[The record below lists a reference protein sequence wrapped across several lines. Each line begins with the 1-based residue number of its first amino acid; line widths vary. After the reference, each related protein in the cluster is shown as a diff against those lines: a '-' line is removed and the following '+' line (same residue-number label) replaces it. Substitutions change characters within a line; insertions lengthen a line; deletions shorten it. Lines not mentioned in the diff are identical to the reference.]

1 VHRTFLI
8 PALVLSFALAC
19 SDAKGGSSSTR
30 NSSTPDGEDG
40 GGSASTSG
48 GGSSGGDGVSAGFRA
63 GVALVDITPTQ
74 AELDTKQLFL
84 GGYGTPIVDQR
95 AADGVLDPIE
105 ARAAALEAG
114 GKAWLVAVLDV
125 PGISNRVLR
134 AIQAQTEKRTG
145 VSRDAIWISATHSHA
160 GPDFQ
165 GLWGGVPDGYK
176 DRVIAATVE
185 ALSKAYESRESATL
199 RVGSAEHD
207 AKNRRDW
214 DMTDRGLGVLSVETK
229 KTGTLFALVNFAA
242 HPTVLN
248 ADNTKVSGDYCAFV
262 REHVSAKLKGAPVL
276 FINGVMGDVSPIAEG
291 STAADAKMYGS
302 SIGKAAVSALT
313 HSDVVE
319 PYLAVTREGWSQEV
333 TNTTFVAALSAG
345 LLDYEYEMQGLSYAV
360 ETQVSLARLG
370 SNVQILAFPGEALT
384 RTGLPIKEAM
394 QAEHRMV
401 FGLTGDTLGYFV
413 PADEWE
419 TGRNDNYEEG
429 VSLGKSAGDNA
440 KKHAL
445 KLVEAD
451 NAELP

>member
-1 VHRTFLI
+1 VHRTLFIPTLFLG
-8 PALVLSFALAC
+8 FALAC
-19 SDAKGGSSSTR
+19 SDAKDGSSSTR
-30 NSSTPDGEDG
+30 NSSSPEGDG
-40 GGSASTSG
+40 GTASTG
-48 GGSSGGDGVSAGFRA
+48 GDEGGASDGVSPGFRA

-145 VSRDAIWISATHSHA
+145 VPRDAIWISATHSHA

-199 RVGSAEHD
+199 RVGNAEHD

-214 DMTDRGLGVLSVETK
+214 DMTDRGLGVLSAETMK
-229 KTGTLFALVNFAA
+229 EGTLFALVNFAA

-248 ADNTKVSGDYCAFV
+248 ADNTKVSGDYCGFV
-262 REHVSAKLKGAPVL
+262 RAHVSAKLKGAPVL

-291 STAADAKMYGS
+291 STVADAKTYGS
-302 SIGKAAVSALT
+302 SVGKAAVSALT
-313 HSDVVE
+313 RSDLVE
-319 PYLAVTREGWSQEV
+319 PSVAVTREGWSQEV
-333 TNTTFVAALSAG
+333 TNTTFVAALGAG
-345 LLDYEYEMQGLSYAV
+345 LLDYEYKMQGLDYAV

-394 QAEHRMV
+394 EAKHRMV

-413 PADEWE
+413 PGDEWE
-419 TGRNDNYEEG
+419 TGRNGNYEEG